1 MQFSDTMLFV
11 ILVKRLA
18 TKNKI
23 RLKMKIRNHP
33 SKPENRFGETMQC
46 WQTNDLGLKIIPT
59 TPQRILHIL
68 NHRKGKQTYQK

>member
-1 MQFSDTMLFV
+1 
-11 ILVKRLA
+11 
-18 TKNKI
+18 
-23 RLKMKIRNHP
+23 MKIRNHP

>member
-1 MQFSDTMLFV
+1 
-11 ILVKRLA
+11 
-18 TKNKI
+18 
-23 RLKMKIRNHP
+23 MKIRNHP

-59 TPQRILHIL
+59 TPQRIKIIPTTPQRILHIL